1 MHNEGSCAPS
11 SASLFFYLVTS
22 KPEDSSKGTAGDHY
36 GWLSRPH
43 THPYELNYDFQARH
57 IHTHTHPLSYHAYL
71 PWGLHAACSALP
83 RDVYPTSDILLAEL
97 ACYNAP
103 SILTRIS
110 QGRAAVRG
118 CCREDDDRLSFRHY
132 SCLKEAFIRV
142 CPAVWWIW
150 REDDSSVEQCFWP
163 VLTAPLSGLH
173 SS

>member
-1 MHNEGSCAPS
+1 MLTACACSVFVTVMHNEGSCAPS
-11 SASLFFYLVTS
+11 SASLFFIWSHQSQRTAARAQQGITMAGYL
-22 KPEDSSKGTAGDHY
+22 A
-36 GWLSRPH
+36 H
-43 THPYELNYDFQARH
+43 THTLTNLIMTSRQGIY
-57 IHTHTHPLSYHAYL
+57 THTHPLSYHAYL

-110 QGRAAVRG
+110 RGRAAVRG

-142 CPAVWWIW
+142 CPAV
-150 REDDSSVEQCFWP
+150 
-163 VLTAPLSGLH
+163 
-173 SS
+173 

>member
-11 SASLFFYLVTS
+11 SASLFFIWSHQSQRTAARAQQGITMAGYL
-22 KPEDSSKGTAGDHY
+22 A
-36 GWLSRPH
+36 H
-43 THPYELNYDFQARH
+43 THTLTNLIMTSRQGIY
-57 IHTHTHPLSYHAYL
+57 THTHPLSYHAYL

-110 QGRAAVRG
+110 RGRAAVRG

-163 VLTAPLSGLH
+163 VLTATLSGLH